1 MNRKKKILWWLFS
14 PNPKQK
20 KPESGPVGSESKSPE
35 KVIIYSAPA
44 CSDSQVAK
52 RFFSEH
58 KVDYQDKNLEKP
70 ENRKEL
76 VKKYGWLLTPTI
88 IINDVIF
95 LGFGINIENI
105 VKRLHL

>member
-1 MNRKKKILWWLFS
+1 MNRRKKIFWWLVSSKPAKKKTKS
-14 PNPKQK
+14 VSEK
-20 KPESGPVGSESKSPE
+20 SESESSG
-35 KVIIYSAPA
+35 KVVIYSAPT

-76 VKKYGWLLTPTI
+76 VKQYGWRLTPTI
-88 IINDVIF
+88 IIDKVIF

>member
-1 MNRKKKILWWLFS
+1 MSRRKKIFWWLFS
-14 PNPKQK
+14 PRPEK
-20 KPESGPVGSESKSPE
+20 KKSKSAPEKSESESSG
-35 KVIIYSAPA
+35 KVVIYSAPA

-58 KVDYQDKNLEKP
+58 KVNYQDKNLEKP
-70 ENRKEL
+70 ENREEL

-88 IINDVIF
+88 IINEVIF